1 MSGGYI
7 QGLAGR
13 YFMGPA
19 YTPWSVADIKLAVD
33 SWYARVLAKSA
44 IVLRFSSGGTG
55 RFLPVDASAASRWAC
70 DNRSPGL

>member
-1 MSGGYI
+1 VPVFKFSLGVMSGGYI

-33 SWYARVLAKSA
+33 S
-44 IVLRFSSGGTG
+44 
-55 RFLPVDASAASRWAC
+55 
-70 DNRSPGL
+70 